1 MRLSGQSLA
10 SSERSLIWQQI
21 DEGQLPRCLCCCHQ
35 RRELCELGSP
45 RFVSDL
51 KAPSAREV
59 GALATTDRRHR
70 SQASGARGRDLLRDS
85 VRCRGAEAAE
95 KNLCIDGRCPE
106 SAVSAYHG
114 VRSACAVRCGGD
126 TRRHVASCRCPS
138 TYRVRGLL
146 EAHGEVGVGD
156 ALVLGREARRRD
168 DRIHLN

>member
-1 MRLSGQSLA
+1 VRLSGQSLA

-70 SQASGARGRDLLRDS
+70 SQAGGARGRDLLRDS

-95 KNLCIDGRCPE
+95 KNLCIDVSEFSSAYCVRCPMQRRQSQACCKLQVPIDRQGTGCWRLTVKLA
-106 SAVSAYHG
+106 SAMRLYSAG
-114 VRSACAVRCGGD
+114 KREGGTIGSTCM
-126 TRRHVASCRCPS
+126 TR
-138 TYRVRGLL
+138 
-146 EAHGEVGVGD
+146 
-156 ALVLGREARRRD
+156 
-168 DRIHLN
+168 

>member
-21 DEGQLPRCLCCCHQ
+21 DEGQLPRRLCCCHQ

-45 RFVSDL
+45 WFVSDL

-70 SQASGARGRDLLRDS
+70 SQAGGARGRDLLRDS

-106 SAVSAYHG
+106 SAVSGTTESG
-114 VRSACAVRCGGD
+114 VLRALSDAAEAPADMLQVAGAHQHTGHAGCWRLTVKLASAMRLYSAGKRDGG
-126 TRRHVASCRCPS
+126 TIGS
-138 TYRVRGLL
+138 T
-146 EAHGEVGVGD
+146 
-156 ALVLGREARRRD
+156 
-168 DRIHLN
+168 